1 MALTKS
7 VTHLGTTYPNA
18 YYKLESF
25 DISFGRETDG
35 VKYYISNLQV
45 KCYTDSTK
53 EYVLD
58 EGVGLGRMRQDFVEA
73 DNTFPKHYEWLKTL
87 PEFEGAVDA

>member
-18 YYKLESF
+18 YYKLEGF
-25 DISFGRETDG
+25 DINFGRMDG
-35 VKYYISNLQV
+35 DTKYYISSLRV

-58 EGVGLGRMRQDFVEA
+58 EGVGLGTMRQDFVEA
-73 DNTFPKHYEWLKTL
+73 DNTFPKHYAWLKTL
-87 PEFEGAVDA
+87 PMFDGATDA